1 MSLKPS
7 RKPRD
12 RRVKAKLPLRA
23 GGRSGVMRDVS
34 ASGMLLETD
43 AAYHVGKTMA
53 IALNLD
59 TPWGKVIIN
68 CHGRIVR
75 LDKHD
80 HRIGVAVEFVDS
92 APESIPRKRRAAKK

>member
-1 MSLKPS
+1 MPAKLS

-12 RRVKAKLPLRA
+12 RRVKAKLPLRV

-34 ASGMLLETD
+34 TSGMLLETD
-43 AAYHVGKTMA
+43 AAYRVGKTMD

-59 TPWGKVIIN
+59 TPWGKVIFN

-92 APESIPRKRRAAKK
+92 APKSTPRKPRAPKK